1 MLDHNPPE
9 VSVPLAAVCKECGV
23 SFPAD
28 PPQVD
33 SAALL
38 GACNELLIR
47 HVGETYHLRLT
58 RNNKLILTK

>member
-9 VSVPLAAVCKECGV
+9 ASAPPAGVCAKCGV

-28 PPQVD
+28 PPQIA
-33 SAALL
+33 STALL
-38 GACNELLIR
+38 GGGNELLI
-47 HVGETYHLRLT
+47 HHAGDTYHLRLT